1 MKSIEEV
8 IAHLETE
15 LAEAQE
21 MYDHSKRHDKQA
33 ALLHLIKAATIKGIL
48 EEIRR

>member
-1 MKSIEEV
+1 MKSIPEI

-15 LAEAQE
+15 LADA
-21 MYDHSKRHDKQA
+21 YDQHEHAKQHDRQA

-48 EEIRR
+48 EEIKK